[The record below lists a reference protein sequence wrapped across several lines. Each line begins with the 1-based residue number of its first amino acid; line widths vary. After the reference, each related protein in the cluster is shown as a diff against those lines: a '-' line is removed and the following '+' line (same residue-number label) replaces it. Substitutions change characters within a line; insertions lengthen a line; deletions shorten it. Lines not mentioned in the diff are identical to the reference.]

1 MKISKN
7 RSAYADFRY
16 LCRGAERLCDRDIN
30 GNSKSTLRRDL
41 LLLDTTDRVPVCT
54 AVVVAHSDIAA
65 AEAEAAGVVADR
77 SRRPIATVAA
87 STAGIAAVVVAVT
100 GSREEYLRYTCCI

>member
-41 LLLDTTDRVPVCT
+41 LLLDATDRVPGRTV
-54 AVVVAHSDIAA
+54 AVAHSDN
-65 AEAEAAGVVADR
+65 
-77 SRRPIATVAA
+77 
-87 STAGIAAVVVAVT
+87 AAVEVEAVGAVAVRT
-100 GSREEYLRYTCCI
+100 

>member
-30 GNSKSTLRRDL
+30 GNSKSTLTQGLVIPERNGQSTRP
-41 LLLDTTDRVPVCT
+41 RGGC
-54 AVVVAHSDIAA
+54 
-65 AEAEAAGVVADR
+65 R
-77 SRRPIATVAA
+77 S
-87 STAGIAAVVVAVT
+87 
-100 GSREEYLRYTCCI
+100 